1 MSKAIHALAGALL
14 VLFVSNSLA
23 ALAARHGHSAD
34 DPKSANNAPAKVAA
48 TRVDAPPNLDGRV
61 LDDPAWANAAP
72 VTDFW
77 QTTPDEGQPATER
90 TEVRIIYTAE
100 KIYFGVVCHDRQPSN
115 MVISDSR
122 RDSPL
127 DETDCFQII
136 LDTYRDRQNGFV
148 FGTNPA
154 GIEYD
159 GQVTNEGQGDSSPS
173 ARQQA
178 GSGGGFNLN
187 WDASWEVRTAIS
199 DSGWSAEFA
208 IPFRTLRYARGSTQT
223 WGVNFQR
230 NLRRRNETAFWA
242 PLPRQFNLF
251 RLSRAGELQG
261 LDITSQRNLKIMP
274 YALSNANR
282 KFPAEKNTQ
291 WDGAIGGDL
300 KYSLTP
306 SLTLDATYNTDFAQ
320 VEVDEQQV
328 NLERFNLFF
337 PEKRPFFLEN
347 AGLFSVG
354 TPGEV
359 ELFFS
364 RRIGI
369 GPDGRE
375 VPIVGGGRLS
385 GKIGATNVGLLNMQ
399 TEAVDAITQANNF
412 TVARVSREL
421 PNRSGVGAML
431 VNRQGTGE
439 REVNGE
445 NEYNRTFAVDG
456 RWGIGQ
462 YTLLSGF
469 AARTVTPGSANEQY
483 AYKLAFT
490 RDSKSWLLQQN
501 YTEVAPNFNPEVGFL
516 RRRSYR
522 KTETL
527 IFHRYRPQNF
537 LGLHEIRPH
546 VSYRGFWNF
555 SGFQETGFLH
565 VDSHWEWKNGYE
577 VHTGINFTREGIT
590 DAAGFKIYPGV
601 VVPKGTYDHREA
613 QIVMNTNQGA
623 RLSFQSRFTIGGFF
637 GGDRIS
643 SSGTLKFRAGERF
656 NTELTLNRNDVDLPA
671 GSFVTNVVRT
681 RVSYSFTPRIFVQ
694 SLLQYNDLDDVWST
708 NLRLGWLQSAN
719 TGLFIVYNELRDT
732 GDNTLDLRERSFI
745 VKFSRLFDLL
755 D

>member
-14 VLFVSNSLA
+14 VLFALNQAES
-23 ALAARHGHSAD
+23 LAARHDHPAD
-34 DPKSANNAPAKVAA
+34 DPKTKPTNTEPPVVAA
-48 TRVDAPPNLDGRV
+48 MRVDAPPNLDGRIF
-61 LDDPAWANAAP
+61 DDPAWANATPA
-72 VTDFW
+72 TDFW

-100 KIYFGVVCHDRQPSN
+100 TIYFGVVCHDRQPSN
-115 MVISDSR
+115 MIISDSR

-136 LDTYRDRQNGFV
+136 LDTYHDRQNGFV

-159 GQVTNEGQGDSSPS
+159 GQVANEGQGDSSPS
-173 ARQQA
+173 GRQQI

-208 IPFRTLRYARGSTQT
+208 IPLRTLRYARGSTQK
-223 WGVNFQR
+223 WGINFQR

-251 RLSRAGELQG
+251 RLSQAGELQG
-261 LDITSQRNLKIMP
+261 LEITSQRNFKIMP
-274 YALSNANR
+274 YTLSNASR
-282 KFPAEKNTQ
+282 KFLAEKNTQ
-291 WDGAIGGDL
+291 WNGAIGGDL

-306 SLTLDATYNTDFAQ
+306 SLTLDGTYNTDFAQ

-347 AGLFSVG
+347 AGLFSIG
-354 TPGEV
+354 TPGEI

-399 TEAVDAITQANNF
+399 TEAVDTVTQANNF

-421 PNRSGVGAML
+421 PNRSGIGAML
-431 VNRQGTGE
+431 INRQGTGK
-439 REVNGE
+439 REVDDE
-445 NEYNRTFAVDG
+445 NKYNRTFAMDG
-456 RWGIGQ
+456 RWRIGQ

-469 AARTVTPGSANEQY
+469 AAHAAAPAVTKDRY

-490 RDSKSWLLQQN
+490 RDSQSWLLQQN
-501 YTEVAPNFNPEVGFL
+501 YTEVAPSFNPEVGFL

-522 KTETL
+522 KSETL
-527 IFHRYRPQNF
+527 IFHRYRPKNF
-537 LGLHEIRPH
+537 LGLHELRPH
-546 VSYRGFWNF
+546 VSYRGYWDF

-565 VDSHWEWKNGYE
+565 LDTHWEWKNGYE
-577 VHTGINFTREGIT
+577 VHTGVNFTREGLKQAFTI
-590 DAAGFKIYPGV
+590 FPGV
-601 VVPKGTYDHREA
+601 MVPVGTYNHREV
-613 QIVMNTNQGA
+613 QIVIITNQGA
-623 RLSFQSRFTIGGFF
+623 PLNFNGTFNFGGFF
-637 GGDRIS
+637 GGNRITS
-643 SSGTLKFRAGERF
+643 SVTAKFRAGERF
-656 NTELTLNRNDVDLPA
+656 NTELTLNRNDVELPA
-671 GSFVTNVVRT
+671 GSFVTNVART

-694 SLLQYNDLDDVWST
+694 SLLQYNDRDNVWST

-719 TGLFIVYNELRDT
+719 TGLFIVYNELHGT
-732 GDNTLDLRERSFI
+732 GENTLDLRERSFI